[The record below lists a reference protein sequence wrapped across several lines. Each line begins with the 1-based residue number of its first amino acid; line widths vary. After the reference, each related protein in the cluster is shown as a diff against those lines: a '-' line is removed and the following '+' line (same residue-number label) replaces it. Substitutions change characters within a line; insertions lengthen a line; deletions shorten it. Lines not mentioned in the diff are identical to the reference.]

1 MASEHLKSL
10 QTSLWSILATLD
22 TKECSVRELYGLV
35 IRALRDSMVVPEIV
49 AQPAQPTV
57 TKDIERQERD
67 GKSLHQALKEHMDKT
82 SVIIKPSE
90 EPKAAAK
97 PRQARA
103 PKAVA
108 PPPKDAPPPKT
119 DAEVDAEVDAQFEKD
134 WAKAE
139 KSVKDKA
146 ANVAPAPP
154 VPKARKRRTGALV
167 SAKMTDEQLER
178 MLSVPQPHTVR
189 DRSKEPPQSHLLRPS
204 HALPDDGPRL
214 VFGGESGA
222 VEAEIT
228 LV

>member
-49 AQPAQPTV
+49 AQPAEPTV

-67 GKSLHQALKEHMDKT
+67 EKSLHQALKEHMDKT

-108 PPPKDAPPPKT
+108 PPPK
-119 DAEVDAEVDAQFEKD
+119 
-134 WAKAE
+134 
-139 KSVKDKA
+139 
-146 ANVAPAPP
+146 VAPEPAA
-154 VPKARKRRTGALV
+154 KKGRKRKEGTLV

-204 HALPDDGPRL
+204 HALPDDGPQL
-214 VFGGESGA
+214 VVGSPESV
-222 VEAEIT
+222 VEAEMT
-228 LV
+228 LI